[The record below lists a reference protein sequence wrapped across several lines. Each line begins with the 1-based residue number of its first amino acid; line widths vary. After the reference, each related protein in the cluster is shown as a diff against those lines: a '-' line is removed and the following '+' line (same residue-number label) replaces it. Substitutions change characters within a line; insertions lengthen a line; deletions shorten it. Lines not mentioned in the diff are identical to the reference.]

1 MMVFSS
7 DSTSTNQKLIDILG
21 LIDNT
26 FNFETIK
33 NIEISD
39 ISDDSRNVVT
49 GALFIARSGYDV
61 HGERF
66 ISDAIKN
73 GAVAILR
80 QPVVVNA
87 TSEIN
92 WIATAINKSIPE
104 IIISFE
110 NKDISKLAVVFY
122 KDPSKQLQITGIT
135 GTNGKTSCA
144 FILANIL
151 SQNQKTGFIGT
162 IGYGE
167 INSLQESSNTS
178 QRTTTPNT
186 TTRGV
191 VENQK
196 IFSEMY
202 GNGIKQVVMEISSHA
217 LTQHRITGID
227 IKCAVFTNLTHDHL
241 DYHQTFEKYGEAKLE
256 LFRLSS
262 LQHAVI
268 NLDDKF
274 SQQVINV
281 LNKNVKVITYGI
293 DNKKANLIA
302 EIIEFKLNSTVITLK
317 MESDSITV
325 NVPLL
330 GKFNISNLLAVCGVL
345 LSQGQS
351 LNVISKLIPKIQ
363 AVKGRMQCLGG
374 HNNLPLVVVDYA
386 HTPDALSNVLET
398 LKLHC
403 TGSLWCV
410 FGCGGDRDKTKR
422 AEMGEI
428 ASTIADKVIITNDN
442 PRTEEP
448 KVIAA
453 DIYNGIINTKITKI
467 ILDRKEAI
475 QSAIEQAKKTDVILI
490 AGKGH
495 ESYQIIDNIK
505 YYFDDVKT
513 SLDALNT
520 ESIK

>member
-7 DSTSTNQKLIDILG
+7 DSTSTNQKLIDLLA

-26 FNFETIK
+26 LNFDEIK

-39 ISDDSRNVVT
+39 ISDDSRNVVN
-49 GALFIARSGYDV
+49 GALFIARAGHDA

-80 QPVVVNA
+80 QPSLINS
-87 TSEIN
+87 TPEIN

-104 IIISFE
+104 IIMSFE
-110 NKDISKLAVVFY
+110 NKDISKLAVAFY
-122 KDPSKQLQITGIT
+122 KDPSKQLQVTGIT
-135 GTNGKTSCA
+135 GTNGKTSSA
-144 FILANIL
+144 VILANII
-151 SQNQKTGFIGT
+151 SQKQKSGFVGT

-167 INSLQESSNTS
+167 INALQESSNT
-178 QRTTTPNT
+178 TK
-186 TTRGV
+186 GV

-202 GNGIKQVVMEISSHA
+202 GNGVKHVVMEVSSHA
-217 LTQHRITGID
+217 LTQHRIDGVD
-227 IKCAVFTNLTHDHL
+227 INCAVFTNLTHDHL
-241 DYHQTFEKYGEAKLE
+241 DYHQTFEKYGEAKLA

-268 NLDDKF
+268 NLDDDF
-274 SQQVINV
+274 SKQILNV
-281 LNKNVKVITYGI
+281 LAKDVNVITYGI
-293 DNKKANLIA
+293 DNKKAGLIA
-302 EIIEFKLNSTVITLK
+302 EIIKFTLNSTVVKLK
-317 MESDSITV
+317 TKTDSVEV

-345 LSQGQS
+345 ISQGLS
-351 LNVISKLIPKIQ
+351 LRDISKLIPNVQ

-374 HNNLPLVVVDYA
+374 HNGLPLVVVDYA

-403 TGSLWCV
+403 SGNLWCV
-410 FGCGGDRDKTKR
+410 FGCGGDRDKPKR
-422 AEMGEI
+422 AIMGKI
-428 ASTIADKVIITNDN
+428 AASIANNVIVTNDN

-448 KVIAA
+448 KAIAM
-453 DIYNGIINTKITKI
+453 DILNGIVNTSTTKIV
-467 ILDRKEAI
+467 LDRKEAI
-475 QSAIEQAKKTDVILI
+475 QSTIKKANKTDVILI

-495 ESYQIIDNIK
+495 EHYQIIDNIK
-505 YYFDDVKT
+505 YHFDDVKT
-513 SLDALNT
+513 SLDVLNIV
-520 ESIK
+520 SIK